1 MPADLEELLMA
12 QAHATTDHQQ
22 IKHWVE
28 QRGGHPAVVGSTGEH
43 GLLRIDFEP
52 ADDSLKP
59 IDWDTFFDTF
69 DGKSLAFL
77 YQDKTSEGQL
87 SRFNKFVDRNSA
99 EVADLAEGDEDEE
112 SSNSNGKSRTS
123 TKSKSAG
130 SRGNQGSTR
139 TSGSSRSAATNF
151 GSAADSPE
159 IDVNDPDEV
168 EEEIE
173 DQLDD
178 DDEE

>member
-1 MPADLEELLMA
+1 MA

-22 IKHWVE
+22 IKQWVE

-69 DGKSLAFL
+69 DRKSLAFL

-99 EVADLAEGDEDEE
+99 ESAGLAEGEEDEGSTN
-112 SSNSNGKSRTS
+112 SSSKSRTS
-123 TKSKSAG
+123 TKSKSGG
-130 SRGNQGSTR
+130 SRG
-139 TSGSSRSAATNF
+139 SSRRASGTGRSANKSS
-151 GSAADSPE
+151 GSAADAPE
-159 IDVNDPDEV
+159 IDVNNPDEV

-178 DDEE
+178 DDDEE